1 MPSPVSYRRVF
12 IHNLLLDVFIGI
24 YDFEK
29 EKSQAVQI
37 SMDVFVPETGA
48 KLDENIDNVV
58 CYEKLVK
65 GIKEIALKGH
75 INLVETLA
83 EEIAQMGLKDPRA
96 SHLTVKIEKL
106 DIFQEAQ
113 SVGIE
118 ITRYQGTSEK
128 TV

>member
-1 MPSPVSYRRVF
+1 MPSPIPYRRVF

-29 EKSQAVQI
+29 EKPQAVQI
-37 SMDVFVPETGA
+37 SLDVFVPETGA
-48 KLDENIDNVV
+48 DLDENINNVV

-65 GIKEIALKGH
+65 GIKKIALKGH

-83 EEIAQMGLKDPRA
+83 EEIAQMSLKEQRI

-118 ITRYQGTSEK
+118 ITRYQATSEK
-128 TV
+128 IV